1 MKTFFSLKD
10 IFSPKLF
17 STLRSY
23 NKEKFL
29 QDALAGWIVA
39 VVAIPLAIAFGISSG
54 VGPTEGLVTAI
65 IAGFIISALG
75 LLVKTFGID
84 FVIAC
89 IQKTQAKQ
97 QPLDT

>member
-10 IFSPKLF
+10 VFSPKLF

-75 LLVKTFGID
+75 GSKVQIGGPTGAFI
-84 FVIAC
+84 VI
-89 IQKTQAKQ
+89 T
-97 QPLDT
+97 